1 MKDNARTTVGALFLV
16 IWTMG
21 SLLIVNDDKLKKR
34 TDAINVNSDTTL
46 TDLTY
51 YPKVRE
57 TAHDE

>member
-34 TDAINVNSDTTL
+34 TDGINVNSDTTL

-51 YPKVRE
+51 YPKVQE

>member
-1 MKDNARTTVGALFLV
+1 MKDKARTTVGALFLV

-21 SLLIVNDDKLKKR
+21 SMLIVNDDKLKKR
-34 TDAINVNSDTTL
+34 TDGINVNSDSVKTQ
-46 TDLTY
+46 LTY

>member
-1 MKDNARTTVGALFLV
+1 MKDKARTTVGALFLV

-34 TDAINVNSDTTL
+34 TDGINVNSDTTL
-46 TDLTY
+46 TQLIY
-51 YPKVRE
+51 YPKGQK